1 MKKTKKIK
9 IMKLINKPILIMML
23 IYALIGAFLI
33 LDASSISSVLTYGV
47 DTYYFF
53 KRQLI
58 FILIGLF
65 GSLIILRFPT
75 KTYGK
80 ISGLLSILFIGL
92 TLAVYMKNKLFSTDV
107 NDVAINL
114 FGFSFQPGEFLKIF
128 LVMYMASYYDS
139 WINNPKRKEWGF
151 LWPLILCGAG
161 VGIILLGGD
170 FGTAA
175 LMLALFALVFLSVP
189 VKDKIITYFKSFA
202 VFGLILCVVLLKYLY
217 IVIPETTLEQS
228 YRLNRFVY
236 KDPCDRYEKNSG
248 YQVCNG
254 YIAIDNGGLFGV
266 GIGNSIQKYLYLPAS
281 HTDFI
286 FPIVVEELGLIV
298 GVTIIIGYMVLIYLI
313 FRISSQCT
321 RFQNS
326 MICYGVG
333 IYITLHIF
341 INLGGCLGI
350 IPLTGVQLPFLSYG
364 GSFCIVIICALAVV
378 QRIHIENKIAQIQAK
393 EQEN

>member
-58 FILIGLF
+58 FIAIGLF
-65 GSLIILRFPT
+65 GTLIILRFPT

-80 ISGLLSILFIGL
+80 ISGFLSILFIGL
-92 TLAVYMKNKLFSTDV
+92 TLAVYMKNKLFSTSV

-139 WINNPKRKEWGF
+139 WVNNPKRKEWGF
-151 LWPLILCGAG
+151 IWPLLICGAG
-161 VGIILLGGD
+161 VIIILLGGD

-175 LMLALFALVFLSVP
+175 LMLALFALVFLTLPIKEGV
-189 VKDKIITYFKSFA
+189 VKTFKILA
-202 VFGLILCVVLLKYLY
+202 VGGLLVCILALKYTY
-217 IVIPETTLEQS
+217 VIIPEQVLES
-228 YRLNRFVY
+228 DYRLNRFVY
-236 KDPCDRYEKNSG
+236 KNPCDRYEKNSG

-286 FPIVVEELGLIV
+286 FPIVVEELGLVV
-298 GVTIIIGYMVLIYLI
+298 GVLLILGYMVLIYLI
-313 FRISSQCT
+313 FRISTQCT
-321 RFQNS
+321 KFQNS
-326 MICYGVG
+326 MICYGIGV
-333 IYITLHIF
+333 YITLHIF

-378 QRIHIENKIAQIQAK
+378 QRIHIENKMTQLLAK
-393 EQEN
+393 DQEN

>member
-1 MKKTKKIK
+1 MKKTNKIK
-9 IMKLINKPILIMML
+9 IMKLINKPILILML
-23 IYALIGAFLI
+23 IYAIIGAFLI

-58 FILIGLF
+58 FIGIGLF
-65 GSLIILRFPT
+65 GMLVILRFPT

-80 ISGLLSILFIGL
+80 ISGFLSLLFIGL
-92 TLAVYMKNKLFSTDV
+92 TMAVYMKNKLFSTSV

-128 LVMYMASYYDS
+128 LVMYMASYYDK
-139 WINNPKRKEWGF
+139 WIHNLKMKRWKF
-151 LWPLILCGAG
+151 LVPLILCGAG
-161 VGIILLGGD
+161 TGIILLGGD

-175 LMLALFALVFLSVP
+175 LMLALFALVFLTLPSEEKLVH
-189 VKDKIITYFKSFA
+189 TFKVIA
-202 VFGLILCVVLLKYLY
+202 IVGLGICILGLKYLH
-217 IVIPETTLEQS
+217 VFVPDEVLEAD
-228 YRLNRFVY
+228 YRMNRFIY

-286 FPIVVEELGLIV
+286 FPIVVEELGLLV
-298 GVTIIIGYMVLIYLI
+298 GVALILGYMILIYLI
-313 FRISSQCT
+313 FRVATQCT
-321 RFQNS
+321 KFQNS

-333 IYITLHIF
+333 IYIMLHIF
-341 INLGGCLGI
+341 INLGGCLGLM
-350 IPLTGVQLPFLSYG
+350 PLTGVQLPFLSYG

-378 QRIHIENKIAQIQAK
+378 QRIHIENKMTLLVAK
-393 EQEN
+393 NQEK